1 MKSSFINPKIKF
13 IYKKQFVYL
22 KIVFINTKI
31 KKNSVYKSKKCFIN
45 TKLVLININ
54 IFINMKSSFIN
65 PKIEFIYKNVL

>member
-1 MKSSFINPKIKF
+1 MKSSFINPKNEF
-13 IYKKQFVYL
+13 IYKERFVYL